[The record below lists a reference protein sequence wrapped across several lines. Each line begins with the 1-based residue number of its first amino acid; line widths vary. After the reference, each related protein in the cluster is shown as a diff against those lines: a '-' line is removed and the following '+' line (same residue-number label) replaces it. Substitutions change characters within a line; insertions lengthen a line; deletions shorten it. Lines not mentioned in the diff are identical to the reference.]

1 MKIIIYMLMS
11 TFLYLVGLTFTLLRI
26 FLDFGYIPINTWIY
40 VAVLYVLMLPII
52 SWFLYITETLESK
65 KGVIR

>member
-26 FLDFGYIPINTWIY
+26 FLDLGHIPTVTWLY
-40 VAVLYVLMLPII
+40 VAVLYVLMTPII
-52 SWFLYITETLESK
+52 SWFLYITEILESK
-65 KGVIR
+65 RGVIR